1 MKHWQSKKWTAAMA
15 GTGCVLFV
23 FVVAVAATLFASAE
37 KAAHL
42 AGLANIATVAL
53 SALITS
59 LVAGQSC
66 VDWRHGSATQYAAS
80 DRRETREDIERV
92 YAPKHYDDPAFS

>member
-1 MKHWQSKKWTAAMA
+1 MSHWKSKKWTAAVF

-23 FVVAVAATLFASAE
+23 FVVAAGATLLAAPE

-42 AGLANIATVAL
+42 ASLANTATVAF
-53 SALITS
+53 SALLTS

-66 VDWRHGSATQYAAS
+66 VDWRHGSSTNYAAQE
-80 DRRETREDIERV
+80 RRETEEKIERV
-92 YAPKHYDDPAFS
+92 FAPKHYDDPTVS

>member
-1 MKHWQSKKWTAAMA
+1 MNYWKSKKWTAAVFGA
-15 GTGCVLFV
+15 GCVLFV
-23 FVVAVAATLFASAE
+23 FVATTVATLLAAPE

-53 SALITS
+53 SALLTS

-66 VDWRHGSATQYAAS
+66 VDWRHGSTTNYEVQ
-80 DRRETREDIERV
+80 DRRETEEKIERIF
-92 YAPKHYDDPAFS
+92 APKHYDDPTVS

>member
-1 MKHWQSKKWTAAMA
+1 MNHWKSKKWTAAVL

-23 FVVAVAATLFASAE
+23 FTVTVGATLLAGAE
-37 KAAHL
+37 KAATL

-66 VDWRHGSATQYAAS
+66 VDWRHGSTIQYEVQE
-80 DRRETREDIERV
+80 RRKIEEKVERT
-92 YAPKHYDDPAFS
+92 YAPKHYDDSTVS

>member
-1 MKHWQSKKWTAAMA
+1 MVGTA
-15 GTGCVLFV
+15 CVLFV
-23 FVVAVAATLFASAE
+23 FVVTVAATLLASAE
-37 KAAHL
+37 KAGHL

-66 VDWRHGSATQYAAS
+66 VDWRHGSSLRYQTGQ
-80 DRRETREDIERV
+80 TIERV
-92 YAPKHYDDPAFS
+92 YAPKHYDDPTLP

>member
-1 MKHWQSKKWTAAMA
+1 VKHWKSKKWTAAMF

-23 FVVAVAATLFASAE
+23 FVVTVAATLLAAPE

-66 VDWRHGSATQYAAS
+66 VDWRHGSATRYEAEE
-80 DRRETREDIERV
+80 RRGTDERIERV
-92 YAPKHYDDPAFS
+92 YAPKHYDDPTVS

>member
-1 MKHWQSKKWTAAMA
+1 MKHWKSKKWTAAMF
-15 GTGCVLFV
+15 GTGSVLFV
-23 FVVAVAATLFASAE
+23 FVVAVGATLLAAPE
-37 KAAHL
+37 KAGPL

-66 VDWRHGSATQYAAS
+66 VDWRHGSSTRYEAQ
-80 DRRETREDIERV
+80 DQRETDEKIERV
-92 YAPKHYDDPAFS
+92 FAPKHYDDPTLS

>member
-1 MKHWQSKKWTAAMA
+1 MNHWKSKKWTAAVF

-23 FVVAVAATLFASAE
+23 FVVAIVATLLASPE

-53 SALITS
+53 SALLTS

-66 VDWRHGSATQYAAS
+66 VDWRHGSATRYEA
-80 DRRETREDIERV
+80 ETEEKTERV
-92 YAPKHYDDPAFS
+92 FAPKHYDDPTVS

>member
-1 MKHWQSKKWTAAMA
+1 MNHWKSKKWTAAVF

-23 FVVAVAATLFASAE
+23 FVVTVGATLFAGPE

-42 AGLANIATVAL
+42 AGVANMATVAL
-53 SALITS
+53 SALISS

-66 VDWRHGSATQYAAS
+66 VDWRHGST
-80 DRRETREDIERV
+80 TRYEAEEKIERV
-92 YAPKHYDDPAFS
+92 YAPKHYDDPTVS

>member
-1 MKHWQSKKWTAAMA
+1 MNHWKSKKWTAAML
-15 GTGCVLFV
+15 GVSCVLFV
-23 FVVAVAATLFASAE
+23 FAVTVGATLLAAPE

-66 VDWRHGSATQYAAS
+66 VDWRHGSLTSYEAKE
-80 DRRETREDIERV
+80 RRETREKIERV
-92 YAPKHYDDPAFS
+92 YAPKYYDDPTLS

>member
-1 MKHWQSKKWTAAMA
+1 MV

-23 FVVAVAATLFASAE
+23 FAVAVGATLFAVPE

-42 AGLANIATVAL
+42 AGLANTATVAL

-66 VDWRHGSATQYAAS
+66 VDWRHGSATRY
-80 DRRETREDIERV
+80 ETEEKRVTVEKIERV
-92 YAPKHYDDPAFS
+92 YAPKHYDDTTVS

>member
-1 MKHWQSKKWTAAMA
+1 MTHWRSKKWAAA
-15 GTGCVLFV
+15 LLGSAAVLCVFGVTTGAVLF
-23 FVVAVAATLFASAE
+23 APPE

-66 VDWRHGSATQYAAS
+66 VDWRHGSATGYAAEEWRTTQES
-80 DRRETREDIERV
+80 IERV
-92 YAPKHYDDPAFS
+92 FAPKHYDDPALS

>member
-1 MKHWQSKKWTAAMA
+1 MKHWNSKKWTAAMF

-23 FVVAVAATLFASAE
+23 FVVAVGATLFAAPE
-37 KAAHL
+37 KAAPL

-66 VDWRHGSATQYAAS
+66 VDWRHGSETRYETQE
-80 DRRETREDIERV
+80 RRETEENIERV
-92 YAPKHYDDPAFS
+92 YAPKHYDDPTVS

>member
-1 MKHWQSKKWTAAMA
+1 MNHWKSKKWTAAVF

-23 FVVAVAATLFASAE
+23 FATTTAATLLAAPE

-42 AGLANIATVAL
+42 AGLANTATVAL
-53 SALITS
+53 SALLTS

-66 VDWRHGSATQYAAS
+66 VDWRHGSTTKYETQE
-80 DRRETREDIERV
+80 RRETEEKTERV
-92 YAPKHYDDPAFS
+92 FAPKHYDDPAVS

>member
-1 MKHWQSKKWTAAMA
+1 MTHWKSKKWTAAVF

-23 FVVAVAATLFASAE
+23 FVVAVGATLLAAPE

-53 SALITS
+53 SALLTS

-66 VDWRHGSATQYAAS
+66 VDWRHGSATNYEAQEQ
-80 DRRETREDIERV
+80 RETEEKIERV
-92 YAPKHYDDPAFS
+92 FAPKHYDDPAVS